1 MKLLK
6 KITTLA
12 LIGAGVLAST
22 NVMAEEVVRVY
33 NWSDYIAEDTLA
45 NFEKE
50 TGIRVVYDVFDSN
63 EVVEAKLLSGRS
75 GYDLVVPSNNFLA
88 KQIKAGAFQKLD
100 VAKLTNHKNL
110 KAELMK
116 QLEAADPGNEYSVPY
131 LWGTTGIGYNEG
143 KVKEILGED
152 APTDSLELLFNPKY
166 AEKLSKCGLT
176 MLDSADEMLP
186 MALVYLGLDPNS
198 NKKDD
203 YKKAGEV
210 LDKVRPFVTYFHS
223 SRYITD
229 LANGDVCVAFGYS
242 GDVFQAAA
250 RAEEAGNGQV
260 ISYSIPKEGA
270 NLWFDMLA
278 IPADAANV
286 ENAHTFINYI
296 LRPEVIAPITDYV
309 AYANP
314 NTAAEPLV
322 DKEILNDPSIYP
334 TAEVLERLYVAE
346 VRPMKAQRAM
356 TRVWTKVKSG
366 Y

>member
-1 MKLLK
+1 M
-6 KITTLA
+6 
-12 LIGAGVLAST
+12 
-22 NVMAEEVVRVY
+22 
-33 NWSDYIAEDTLA
+33 
-45 NFEKE
+45 
-50 TGIRVVYDVFDSN
+50 
-63 EVVEAKLLSGRS
+63 
-75 GYDLVVPSNNFLA
+75 
-88 KQIKAGAFQKLD
+88 
-100 VAKLTNHKNL
+100 
-110 KAELMK
+110 
-116 QLEAADPGNEYSVPY
+116 
-131 LWGTTGIGYNEG
+131 
-143 KVKEILGED
+143 
-152 APTDSLELLFNPKY
+152 
-166 AEKLSKCGLT
+166 
-176 MLDSADEMLP
+176 
-186 MALVYLGLDPNS
+186 
-198 NKKDD
+198 
-203 YKKAGEV
+203 
-210 LDKVRPFVTYFHS
+210 TYFHS

-296 LRPEVIAPITDYV
+296 LRPEVIAPISNYV
-309 AYANP
+309 AYANA

-322 DKEILNDPSIYP
+322 DKAIFNDPAIYP

>member
-1 MKLLK
+1 M
-6 KITTLA
+6 TTLA

-50 TGIRVVYDVFDSN
+50 TGIRVIYDVFDSN

-100 VAKLTNHKNL
+100 VAQLSNHKNL
-110 KAELMK
+110 KADLMK
-116 QLEAADPGNEYSVPY
+116 QLEAADPGNEYAVPY

-166 AEKLSKCGLT
+166 AEKLSKCGLS

-186 MALVYLGLDPNS
+186 MALVYLGLNPNS
-198 NKKDD
+198 NSKAD

-229 LANGDVCVAFGYS
+229 LANGDLCVAFGYS

-250 RAEEAGNGQV
+250 RAEEAENGQV
-260 ISYSIPKEGA
+260 IGYSIPKEGA

-286 ENAHTFINYI
+286 KNAHTFINYI

-314 NTAAEPLV
+314 NAAAETLV
-322 DKEILNDPSIYP
+322 DKEILNDPAIYP
-334 TAEVLERLYVAE
+334 TPEVLKRLYVAD